1 MPFPCLYRAIGHAD
15 AIAFVDVE
23 ASQYSFQLLSFGMS
37 LVGKKRDTLS
47 FSEDESHLSSFVRY
61 ERKVRIGKKVEEL
74 THIHPDDLLSGIPLS
89 DLNDKIISLLSS
101 YERVCLVSYGEL
113 DKKVI
118 GKNFRTL
125 EDSFLKRYP
134 RFFDFHSYLKK
145 SLYPKRGCSYSIS
158 GLLSLFSLEDVSM
171 EKHKAL
177 DDALALERIV
187 CHFVRNEDEVRKLI
201 CEKRR
206 KENQD
211 DGVLDQTSLEREWFR
226 YL

>member
-1 MPFPCLYRAIGHAD
+1 M
-15 AIAFVDVE
+15 
-23 ASQYSFQLLSFGMS
+23 
-37 LVGKKRDTLS
+37 
-47 FSEDESHLSSFVRY
+47 
-61 ERKVRIGKKVEEL
+61 EEL

-125 EDSFLKRYP
+125 QDSFLNRYP

-145 SLYPKRGCSYSIS
+145 SPYPKRGCSYSIS
-158 GLLSLFSLEDVSM
+158 GLLSLFSLEDESM
-171 EKHKAL
+171 MKHKAL
-177 DDALALERIV
+177 DDVLALERIV

>member
-1 MPFPCLYRAIGHAD
+1 MSFPCLYRAIGHAD

-23 ASQYSFQLLSFGMS
+23 ASQYSFRLLSFGMS

-47 FSEDESHLSSFVRY
+47 FSEDETHLSSFVKY
-61 ERKVRIGKKVEEL
+61 EKKVRIGKMVEEL
-74 THIHPDDLLSGIPLS
+74 TDIHQDDLLRGVSLS
-89 DLNDKIISLLSS
+89 ALNEKILSLLSS
-101 YERVCLVSYGEL
+101 YERVCFVSYGEL

-118 GKNFRTL
+118 VRNFRSL
-125 EDSFLKRYP
+125 PDSFVKKDS

-145 SLYPKRGCSYSIS
+145 SLYPKKGCSYSIS
-158 GLLSLFSLEDVSM
+158 GLLSLFSLKDESLK
-171 EKHKAL
+171 KHKAL

-201 CEKRR
+201 YEQRR
-206 KENQD
+206 KEIQD
-211 DGVLDQTSLEREWFR
+211 DGTSDSSFFEREWFR